1 MQVAPE
7 SPTGAHSS
15 PKRDALALLAILLAT
30 AAVYWRGLAGELV
43 YDDRL
48 LIARNPLIAD
58 LANLPRLFTSGYWDF
73 LELKEAQY
81 IGYWRPLTAI
91 VQALIWPIAGI
102 RPLPYHVA
110 CLAIHL
116 GAVAAAYGIARRLS
130 GNAWLAGATAL
141 LFALH
146 PAHVESVAWISAL
159 NDPLFGCL
167 ALLSIERFLAWRAR
181 GSRGI
186 PLLALLCFS
195 LALLAKELAA
205 ALVPLLVLL
214 DLLRPR
220 GADEPEA
227 HFVAPSGWP
236 RRLGAGFEMLRVP
249 PAPLRAYAP
258 FGCAFALYML
268 ARMLVFHSP
277 WAGFERVTTDFMV
290 GALRLVQLRVE
301 LFGGA
306 LEILTVPLELNVF
319 RPFRPYL
326 APFDPALV
334 RAALFAGVY
343 TALLVASFLRASRL
357 ALAALLI
364 VPAGLLPALIK
375 VQSLGVFPLSDRF
388 LYLPVFG
395 FALGVALLLR
405 HACSRRTATALLLVV
420 GGLYAARSATR
431 SGVWHDEET
440 LFATSAAQSPRS
452 VYVQWG
458 LGRAL
463 LERLNETREPRYLSE
478 AQAVFER
485 AGKLLEEAKQEPTDL
500 MVSSRD
506 YLQVNL
512 GLAWCAI
519 YAEDLSAA
527 TVMLE
532 DLAQRIEEIQT
543 QEQKARAAGVRVRE
557 QFLDLDRVYTA
568 LGVAQY
574 KDGAFDKA
582 ERSFQRALELQPSAP
597 ETHANFGRMYAA
609 QERWAEAAR
618 EFEASARLRPGAP
631 EDRLLLAQAW
641 ETLGKSAEAEAL
653 ATELVPELPRRAE
666 PLIVLATG
674 ALRRGDSGA
683 ALSFLERALLLEP
696 RNGHAWYQK
705 ARAFLLRN
713 EPQNALTAFRNAVEL
728 EPRSFEAHYDCAAF
742 LLAQGLIAEAR
753 PYLIRAYE
761 LATHDYREPLRR
773 NLAQLEFADPR
784 ELLLLCETDTKRD
797 ELAPA
802 LGWLER
808 ALALSPNDEQL
819 LARKARLLRR
829 LGRDED
835 ALSTL
840 RGCAER
846 APKDYELWSE
856 LGSYLHSLGR
866 LQEARPALQHA
877 LELEPP
883 ASWPTEMRERSLQ
896 KLRETLDAPDSP
908 TGK

>member
-1 MQVAPE
+1 VAPE
-7 SPTGAHSS
+7 TPTGARA
-15 PKRDALALLAILLAT
+15 RDALVLLAILLAT
-30 AAVYWRGLAGELV
+30 AAVYGRALSGELV

-73 LELKEAQY
+73 LDLKEAQY

-91 VQALIWPIAGI
+91 VQALLWPIAGS
-102 RPLPYHVA
+102 RPLPYHAA

-130 GNAWLAGATAL
+130 ASAWLAGATAL

-181 GSRGI
+181 GSRGL
-186 PLLALLCFS
+186 PLLALACFS

-214 DLLRPR
+214 DLLRAR
-220 GADEPEA
+220 AADEPER
-227 HFVAPSGWP
+227 HLVAPPGWP
-236 RRLGAGFEMLRVP
+236 GRLRAALEMLRVP
-249 PAPLRAYAP
+249 PAPGRAYAP
-258 FGCAFALYML
+258 FAAAFALYML

-326 APFDPALV
+326 EPLDPTLV

-343 TALLVASFLRASRL
+343 AALLVASVLRASRL
-357 ALAALLI
+357 ALAALLV

-395 FALGVALLLR
+395 FALGVALLLE
-405 HACSRRTATALLLVV
+405 HAFTRRTATALLLLV

-431 SGVWHDEET
+431 IGVWHDEET
-440 LFATSAAQSPRS
+440 LFRTSAAQSPRS

-458 LGRAL
+458 LGRVL
-463 LERLNETREPRYLSE
+463 LERLNATREPRYLGE

-485 AGKLLEEAKQEPTDL
+485 AARLLEEAKQERTDL

-527 TVMLE
+527 IVMLE
-532 DLAQRIEEIQT
+532 DLVKRIEEIQA
-543 QEQKARAAGVRVRE
+543 QEASARAAGVRVRE
-557 QFLDLDRVYTA
+557 QFLDLDRAYTA

-574 KDGAFDKA
+574 KSGAFDKA
-582 ERSFQRALELQPSAP
+582 EHSFERALELQPSAP

-618 EFEASARLRPGAP
+618 EFEASARLRPGDP

-641 ETLGKSAEAEAL
+641 QTLGKSAEAEAL
-653 ATELVPELPRRAE
+653 ATELVDELPRRAE

-683 ALSFLERALLLEP
+683 ALTFLERALLLDP

-713 EPQNALTAFRNAVEL
+713 EPQDALTAFRNAVEL

-742 LLAQGLIAEAR
+742 LLAQGLVAEAK
-753 PYLIRAYE
+753 PYLLRAYE
-761 LATHDYREPLRR
+761 LAAPEYREALRK
-773 NLAQLEFADPR
+773 NLAQLSFEDVAEPLALAEVDTRR
-784 ELLLLCETDTKRD
+784 EQLG
-797 ELAPA
+797 PA
-802 LGWLER
+802 LEWLER
-808 ALALSPNDEQL
+808 ALTLSPDDDRL
-819 LARKARLLRR
+819 LAKKARLLRR
-829 LGRDED
+829 LGRDAE
-835 ALSTL
+835 ALDTL

-856 LGSYLHSLGR
+856 LGMYLHSLGR
-866 LQEARPALQHA
+866 TEEARPALERA
-877 LELEPP
+877 LELGPP
-883 ASWPTEMRERSLQ
+883 AGWPADMRERSLQ
-896 KLRETLDAPDSP
+896 KLRETLSALDAPAS
-908 TGK
+908 K